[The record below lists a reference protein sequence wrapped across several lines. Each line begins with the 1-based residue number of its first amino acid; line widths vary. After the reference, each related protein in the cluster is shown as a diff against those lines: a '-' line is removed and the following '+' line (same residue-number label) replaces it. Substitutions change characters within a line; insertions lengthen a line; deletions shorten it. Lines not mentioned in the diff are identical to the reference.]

1 MSKVIIIGA
10 GGVGNVV
17 AQKCAQLA
25 NDFTE
30 IVLASR
36 TIAKCEA
43 ISYTTGVPAMI
54 GAQMIPKGLWKE
66 PGVWNIEQLDPDP
79 FMQEL
84 NPRGLP

>member
-1 MSKVIIIGA
+1 MSKVVIIGA
-10 GGVGNVV
+10 GGVGNMV
-17 AQKCAQLA
+17 AQKCAQLG
-25 NDFTE
+25 NDFTK

-43 ISYTTGVPAMI
+43 ISYTTGVLAMI
-54 GAQMIPKGLWKE
+54 GAQIIPKSLWKE
-66 PGVWNIEQLDPDP
+66 PGVWNIEQRDPDP